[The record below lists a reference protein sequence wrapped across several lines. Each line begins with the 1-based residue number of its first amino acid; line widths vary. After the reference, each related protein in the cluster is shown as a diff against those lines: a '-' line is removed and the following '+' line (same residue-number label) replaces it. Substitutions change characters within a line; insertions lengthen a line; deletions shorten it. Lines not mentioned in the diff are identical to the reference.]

1 MLKYGARLRAG
12 EPISD
17 EEFDAVY
24 SPDVKSLSL
33 RHWTPVSVA
42 RRAAYLL
49 TDLGGAMHILD
60 VGAGPG
66 KFCIVGALSTT
77 AHFVGVEHRRRLVE
91 AAQIAAVRFGADR
104 AHVVHGNLL
113 DFDCR
118 AFDGFYFYNPFRE
131 QLDSEQISIDLEVAR
146 SATNFKMYVATTIAK
161 LIGAPLGTAV
171 VTYCGFG
178 GRMPPEYRRVLRE
191 EIGNAELALWVRSRS
206 PRRLPGLLTQ
216 LDSPKM

>member
-24 SPDVKSLSL
+24 SSEVRSLSL

-49 TDLGGAMHILD
+49 TGLGGATHILD

-91 AAQIAAVRFGADR
+91 VAQMAAVRFGADR
-104 AHVVHGNLL
+104 AHVVHANLL

-118 AFDGFYFYNPFRE
+118 TFDGFYFYNPFRE
-131 QLDSEQISIDLEVAR
+131 QLDSDEVSMIWRSI
-146 SATNFKMYVATTIAK
+146 
-161 LIGAPLGTAV
+161 
-171 VTYCGFG
+171 
-178 GRMPPEYRRVLRE
+178 VL
-191 EIGNAELALWVRSRS
+191 
-206 PRRLPGLLTQ
+206 
-216 LDSPKM
+216 